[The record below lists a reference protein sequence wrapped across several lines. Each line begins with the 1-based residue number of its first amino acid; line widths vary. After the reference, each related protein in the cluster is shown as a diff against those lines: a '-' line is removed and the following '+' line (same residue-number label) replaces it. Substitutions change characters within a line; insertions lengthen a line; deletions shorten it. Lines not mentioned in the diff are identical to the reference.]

1 MRVMIANYHTHTWR
15 CHHASGTER
24 EYVENAIAGGL
35 KILGFSDH
43 TPVPF
48 LGGYVS
54 PWRMGMDQL
63 EDYVDTVSKL
73 KEEYKKDIEIHLGFE
88 TEYYPAYFQELLH
101 IMEQYPVEYF
111 LLGQHSLGNEAN
123 DVVCV
128 HATTEES
135 LLVRYCEQTKE
146 ALATGQFTYFAHP
159 DVMHFTGDTTIYEN
173 HMRDLCQYA
182 KRLGIPLEMNLLG
195 IWDKRFY
202 PDARFWKI
210 AGETGNQV
218 IIGADAHQPEKVW
231 NPQALEIARKMVEE
245 YRLNLIETVTL
256 RKPCLAE

>member
-1 MRVMIANYHTHTWR
+1 MIANYHTHTWR

-48 LGGYVS
+48 SDGYVS

-63 EDYVDTVSKL
+63 EDYVDTVLKL
-73 KEEYKKDIEIHLGFE
+73 KDEYKQDIEIHLGFE
-88 TEYYPAYFQELLH
+88 TEYYPKYFQELVR

-111 LLGQHSLGNEAN
+111 LLGQHSLGNEMD

-128 HATTEES
+128 NATEDEQQ
-135 LLVRYCEQTKE
+135 LVRYCQQTKD
-146 ALATGQFTYFAHP
+146 ALDTGCFVYFAHP
-159 DVMHFTGDTTIYEN
+159 DVMHFTGDTVIYEN

-182 KRLGIPLEMNLLG
+182 KRMEIPLEINLLG
-195 IWDKRFY
+195 IWDHRFY

-210 AGETGNQV
+210 VGETGNQV
-218 IIGADAHQPEKVW
+218 IIGSDAHQPEKVW
-231 NPQALEIARKMVEE
+231 NPKALEVAQKMVEE
-245 YRLNLIETVTL
+245 YQLSLIETV
-256 RKPCLAE
+256 KLA